1 MLARS
6 AARISAFLRCT
17 PVILPKAANRLQSLS
32 RTLFVLVFFEAPGE
46 LKEKIDTMNRI
57 ARLPVL
63 AVATIAL
70 VASATGCKRLEARD
84 QLNKG
89 VQAYKQ
95 ARYEEAITH
104 FQRAVN
110 LDPTYPMT
118 RLYLA
123 TAYANEVVPQ
133 LDSPENLATANKAIS
148 GFLDVLKEH
157 PDDITSMKQ
166 IAALNFDL
174 NKFDD
179 AKQWQKKVLQASPQD
194 AEAAYTIGVID
205 WTLAYKNA
213 VKSLGGVNLQDDG
226 QGNPKMPK
234 NVCKE
239 IQGENGDLVTE
250 GTQYL
255 QQAVDDRPNYD
266 DAMQYLNLMARRKAD
281 LDCGNDAARKADLAV
296 AQDWVHKAMGARKA
310 NEEKANEKVNGV
322 VMQ

>member
-1 MLARS
+1 
-6 AARISAFLRCT
+6 
-17 PVILPKAANRLQSLS
+17 
-32 RTLFVLVFFEAPGE
+32 
-46 LKEKIDTMNRI
+46 MNRI
-57 ARLPVL
+57 FRLPVL
-63 AVATIAL
+63 AAATIAL

-95 ARYEEAITH
+95 AKYEEAIGH
-104 FQRAVN
+104 FQRAVS

-133 LDSPENLATANKAIS
+133 LDTPENEKTAQMAIDGFKEVLA
-148 GFLDVLKEH
+148 EH

-174 NKFDD
+174 NKFDQARD
-179 AKQWQKKVLQASPQD
+179 WQMKVLAANPKD

-213 VKSLGGVNLQDDG
+213 VTDLKSANMQDDG
-226 QGNPKMPK
+226 EGNVKMPK
-234 NVCKE
+234 PMCK
-239 IQGENGDLVTE
+239 QMQQQNATLVDE
-250 GTQYL
+250 GTKYL
-255 QQAVDDRPNYD
+255 QQAVDNRPNYD
-266 DAMQYLNLMARRKAD
+266 DAMQYLNLMSRRKAD
-281 LDCGNDAARKADLAV
+281 LECGNDAARKADLDV

>member
-1 MLARS
+1 
-6 AARISAFLRCT
+6 
-17 PVILPKAANRLQSLS
+17 
-32 RTLFVLVFFEAPGE
+32 
-46 LKEKIDTMNRI
+46 MNRI

-63 AVATIAL
+63 AVATIL
-70 VASATGCKRLEARD
+70 VVASATGCKRLEARD

-95 ARYEEAITH
+95 AKYEEAIEH

-123 TAYANEVVPQ
+123 TAYAQQVVP
-133 LDSPENLATANKAIS
+133 NLHTPDNQKTADMAIN
-148 GFLDVLKEH
+148 GFLEVLREH

-174 NKFDD
+174 NNWDE
-179 AKQWQKKVLQASPQD
+179 AKKWQMKVLQADPKD

-213 VKSLGGVNLQDDG
+213 VKALQGAGQQDDG

-234 NVCKE
+234 DVCKTVKD
-239 IQGENGDLVTE
+239 ENSALVQDGLT
-250 GTQYL
+250 YL
-255 QQAVDDRPNYD
+255 QQAVSLRPNYD
-266 DAMQYLNLMARRKAD
+266 DAMQYLNLLYRRKAD
-281 LDCGNDAARKADLAV
+281 TECGDDAARKADLAQ
-296 AQDWVHKAMGARKA
+296 AQDWVQKAMGARKA
-310 NEEKANEKVNGV
+310 NEEKANEKAAGGV
-322 VMQ
+322 VMK

>member
-1 MLARS
+1 
-6 AARISAFLRCT
+6 
-17 PVILPKAANRLQSLS
+17 
-32 RTLFVLVFFEAPGE
+32 
-46 LKEKIDTMNRI
+46 MNRI
-57 ARLPVL
+57 GRFLVL
-63 AVATIAL
+63 GAATLLL
-70 VASATGCKRLEARD
+70 VGSSTGCKRLEARN

-95 ARYEEAITH
+95 AKYEEAIDH

-123 TAYANEVVPQ
+123 TAYAQQVVPN
-133 LDSPENLATANKAIS
+133 LITPENEKTAQMAIN
-148 GFLDVLKEH
+148 GFRQVLQEH

-179 AKQWQKKVLQASPQD
+179 AKQWQMKVLQADPKD

-213 VKSLGGVNLQDDG
+213 VRALQGAGMQDDG
-226 QGNPKMPK
+226 QGNAKMPK
-234 NVCKE
+234 KVCDELKD
-239 IQGENGDLVTE
+239 ENTALVAD
-250 GTQYL
+250 GLVYL
-255 QQAVDDRPNYD
+255 QKAVDLRSNYD
-266 DAMQYLNLMARRKAD
+266 DAMSYLNLLYRRKAD
-281 LDCGNDAARKADLAV
+281 LDCGNDSARKQDLAQ
-296 AQDWVHKAMGARKA
+296 ADDWVHKGMGARKA
-310 NEEKANEKVNGV
+310 NEEKANEKSQGGV

>member
-1 MLARS
+1 MLRTDYNHS
-6 AARISAFLRCT
+6 HRHISL
-17 PVILPKAANRLQSLS
+17 
-32 RTLFVLVFFEAPGE
+32 LFKAPGE
-46 LKEKIDTMNRI
+46 LKEKIDSMNSI

-63 AVATIAL
+63 AAATIAL

-95 ARYEEAITH
+95 AKYEEAISH
-104 FQRAVN
+104 FKKAVS

-133 LDSPENLATANKAIS
+133 LDSPENEKTAQLAIS
-148 GFLDVLKEH
+148 GFQDVLREH
-157 PDDITSMKQ
+157 PDDVTSMKQ

-174 NKFDD
+174 NKFDQ
-179 AKQWQKKVLQASPQD
+179 AKEWQMKVLQANPKD

-213 VKSLGGVNLQDDG
+213 VTDLHGVNMQDDG
-226 QGNPKMPK
+226 QGNVKIPKAL
-234 NVCKE
+234 CKQLQE
-239 IQGENGDLVTE
+239 QNSSLVDE
-250 GTQYL
+250 GTKYL
-255 QQAVDDRPNYD
+255 QQAVDNRPNYD

-281 LDCGNDAARKADLAV
+281 LECGNDAARKADLAS
-296 AQDWVHKAMGARKA
+296 AQDWVHKAMDARKT